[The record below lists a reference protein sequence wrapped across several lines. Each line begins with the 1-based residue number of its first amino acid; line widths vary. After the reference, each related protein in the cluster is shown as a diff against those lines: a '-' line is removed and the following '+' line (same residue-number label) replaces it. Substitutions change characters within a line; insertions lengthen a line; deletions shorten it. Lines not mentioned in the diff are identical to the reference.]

1 MSVWQL
7 ERDILTYPFWAT
19 GPWFPRARLFIA
31 VLSAF
36 FHIGWSCALFVSM
49 HLALKSS
56 ATVSLE
62 VLWGLPLPLSIS
74 TECIFLSVCH
84 FFPHAQ
90 TILDDLT
97 TALIPKVQ
105 DSITCTLL
113 TDSLCLQLISF
124 RHDLFLLNSRIPP
137 FFQPLLFV
145 QLFSRFCNF

>member
-49 HLALKSS
+49 HLTLKSS

-74 TECIFLSVCH
+74 TWVHLFICLSLLSTCPDHLRWFNHSFDSKGARFNHLYIVDRFTLSSAYIFQTWPFSAEQQNSTVFPVIIICAT
-84 FFPHAQ
+84 FF
-90 TILDDLT
+90 T
-97 TALIPKVQ
+97 
-105 DSITCTLL
+105 
-113 TDSLCLQLISF
+113 
-124 RHDLFLLNSRIPP
+124 FL
-137 FFQPLLFV
+137 
-145 QLFSRFCNF
+145 

>member
-74 TECIFLSVCH
+74 TWVH
-84 FFPHAQ
+84 FFICLLLLSTCPDHLRWFNHSFDSEGARFNHLYIVDRFTLSSAYIFQ
-90 TILDDLT
+90 TW
-97 TALIPKVQ
+97 
-105 DSITCTLL
+105 
-113 TDSLCLQLISF
+113 
-124 RHDLFLLNSRIPP
+124 P
-137 FFQPLLFV
+137 FSAEQ
-145 QLFSRFCNF
+145 

>member
-74 TECIFLSVCH
+74 TWVH
-84 FFPHAQ
+84 FFICLSLLSTCPDHLRWFNHSFDSKGARFNHLYIVDRFTLSSASIFQ
-90 TILDDLT
+90 TW
-97 TALIPKVQ
+97 
-105 DSITCTLL
+105 
-113 TDSLCLQLISF
+113 
-124 RHDLFLLNSRIPP
+124 P
-137 FFQPLLFV
+137 FSAEQ
-145 QLFSRFCNF
+145 

>member
-74 TECIFLSVCH
+74 TWVHLFICLSLLSTCPDH
-84 FFPHAQ
+84 
-90 TILDDLT
+90 LDDLT

-145 QLFSRFCNF
+145 

>member
-36 FHIGWSCALFVSM
+36 FHVGWSCALFVSM

-74 TECIFLSVCH
+74 TWVH
-84 FFPHAQ
+84 FFICLLLLSTCPDHLRWFNHSFDSKGARFNHLYIVDRFTLSSAYIFQ
-90 TILDDLT
+90 TW
-97 TALIPKVQ
+97 
-105 DSITCTLL
+105 
-113 TDSLCLQLISF
+113 
-124 RHDLFLLNSRIPP
+124 P
-137 FFQPLLFV
+137 FSAEQ
-145 QLFSRFCNF
+145 